1 MSFFK
6 EPQKFIYG
14 RLQKGRMGDPVSRGT
29 ELQFGSYG
37 LRVLK
42 EGKLGAQE
50 LEAIRLILVR
60 ALQKQGRIW

>member
-1 MSFFK
+1 
-6 EPQKFIYG
+6 
-14 RLQKGRMGDPVSRGT
+14 MGDPVSRGT